1 MLKDPYGCF
10 VEWISRR
17 NDCEGQR
24 WKVIVTEKPTTLTKA
39 HSGQETKALQPSPT
53 SSVHGRRFLFR
64 SQKRLQ
70 TKFGRGPHCS
80 CKPIGQKPT
89 TQIKHTPCV
98 FLTPLINKNN
108 VPLFLMLH
116 PLLLETFPWYQ
127 RQMRPPSKKLMVL
140 RGRVDQARTL
150 WKPSPERLSR
160 AGSVFLAKLE
170 RDGWVFD
177 SIHVMV

>member
-1 MLKDPYGCF
+1 MINVINIGWKWLRVATTEEAETGRPRKKLCNVMLRLKS
-10 VEWISRR
+10 ISPGGKPWLMLMDVLLNEFHPRL
-17 NDCEGQR
+17 DCEGQR
-24 WKVIVTEKPTTLTKA
+24 WKVIVPEKPTTLTKA

-98 FLTPLINKNN
+98 FLTPLISKNN

-116 PLLLETFPWYQ
+116 PSLLKTF
-127 RQMRPPSKKLMVL
+127 S
-140 RGRVDQARTL
+140 
-150 WKPSPERLSR
+150 
-160 AGSVFLAKLE
+160 
-170 RDGWVFD
+170 
-177 SIHVMV
+177 